1 MTVEDRVV
9 QMRAMRRAVLAEGIT
24 LLLLVGVA
32 VPLRHLAGI
41 REATQIMG
49 PIHGI
54 AFVACLWLLIEAASS
69 GTLTRAEA
77 MRLLLATTIPFGVIF
92 SHRYLCRKIERETQ

>member
-1 MTVEDRVV
+1 
-9 QMRAMRRAVLAEGIT
+9 MRRAVLAEGIT

-41 REATQIMG
+41 RGATQIMG

-54 AFVACLWLLIEAASS
+54 AFVTCLWLLIEAASS
-69 GTLTRAEA
+69 GTLTLAEA
-77 MRLLLATTIPFGVIF
+77 TRLLLAAVIPFGVIF
-92 SHRYLCRKIERETQ
+92 SHQYLGQKIERETR